1 MKVDI
6 YSDVVC
12 PWCYIGERRFA
23 RALAAFPDG
32 EQVEVGFRPYQL
44 DPDAPATP
52 RPLIESLGRKFGSR
66 VPEMLARV
74 SEAARGEGI
83 EMRWDDALA
92 VNTLSAHR
100 VLRLAEREHG
110 PAVQR
115 ALAER
120 LFDAHFSRGAD
131 ISDAATLGELAAAAG
146 MDADRV
152 CAHLA
157 TDDGLREVVAEIE
170 EAQRLGIRAVPTFV
184 FDGKYLVEG
193 GQPAPVFLQVLEEVS
208 RRGRAEEGVA
218 AEREGDDACVDG
230 ACRT

>member
-23 RALAAFPDG
+23 RALAAFPGG
-32 EQVEVGFRPYQL
+32 EQVDVGFRPYRL

-52 RPLIESLGRKFGSR
+52 RPLIESLGRKFGAR
-66 VPEMLARV
+66 VPEMLSRV
-74 SEAARGEGI
+74 SEVARDEGI

-100 VLRLAEREHG
+100 VLRLAGREHG

-120 LFDAHFSRGAD
+120 LFDAHFARGAD
-131 ISDAATLGELAAAAG
+131 ISDAATLGELAGAAG
-146 MDADRV
+146 MDADGV

-157 TDDGLREVVAEIE
+157 TDDGMREVLAEIE
-170 EAQRLGIRAVPTFV
+170 QAQRLGIRAVPTFV
-184 FDGKYLVEG
+184 FDGQYVVEG
-193 GQPAPVFLQVLEEVS
+193 GQSAPVFLQVLEEVA
-208 RRGRAEEGVA
+208 RLGRAEGGA
-218 AEREGDDACVDG
+218 ATEREGDDACLDG